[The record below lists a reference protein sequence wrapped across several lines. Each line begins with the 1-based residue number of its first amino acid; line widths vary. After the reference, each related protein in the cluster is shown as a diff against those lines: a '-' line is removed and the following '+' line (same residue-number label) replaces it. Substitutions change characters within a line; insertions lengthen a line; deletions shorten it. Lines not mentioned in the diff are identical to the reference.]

1 MYEMTLLRMHEM
13 TRLLM
18 HGMTLLLVHE
28 MTLLLM
34 HEMALLLMHET
45 TRLLM
50 RGIYFFFVYLYL
62 FFFCIGGCFLR
73 SVCGADSVEPAGG
86 NEKSACS
93 PDRALY
99 VMDNEGHE

>member
-1 MYEMTLLRMHEM
+1 MYEMTLLLMHEM

-50 RGIYFFFVYLYL
+50 RGIYL
-62 FFFCIGGCFLR
+62 FFCIGGCFLR